1 MSFRQIRQC
10 QSKINKHDS
19 ENFILSKYYLYGAS
33 QIKNVLKE
41 SVLDMELKSRNT
53 VEDTLYLESTMY
65 WVGHARSN
73 IVSYLTE

>member
-1 MSFRQIRQC
+1 MSFRQIKQC
-10 QSKINKHDS
+10 HSKINKHHS

>member
-1 MSFRQIRQC
+1 MSFRQIKQC

-19 ENFILSKYYLYGAS
+19 ENLILSKYVYGAS

>member
-1 MSFRQIRQC
+1 MSFRQITQC

-19 ENFILSKYYLYGAS
+19 ENVILSKYYLYAAS

-53 VEDTLYLESTMY
+53 FEDTLYLESTMY
-65 WVGHARSN
+65 RVGHARSN